1 MPEMNIND
9 WNGVK
14 WVLSLVIACLLYLGG
29 DLNAGILSG
38 LVLGVLIPTTDI
50 MQRSGIVAKP

>member
-1 MPEMNIND
+1 MAMSLDD

-14 WVLSLVIACLLYLGG
+14 WVLAVVVACLLYFMG
-29 DLNAGILSG
+29 DLNAGILAG

-50 MQRSGIVAKP
+50 AQRAGAVAK